1 MVTGVS
7 IAAAVLGALCVVASA
22 TALSRVDPQ
31 EAGAISGIVSTFRE
45 FGASAGA
52 AAVSSAAAA
61 SVTAHTGTATAAGFD
76 SAFLLATTIA
86 ATSAVIA
93 LRLIPTQEA

>member
-31 EAGAISGIVSTFRE
+31 EAGATSGIVSTFRE
-45 FGASAGA
+45 FGASAGG
-52 AAVSSAAAA
+52 AVSSAAAA